1 MLKLVC
7 NFSKQE
13 GQVKVS
19 SEVVETI
26 LLLKLDGTELI
37 DSEQFIVEFT
47 GQQSRI
53 SLSEIF

>member
-1 MLKLVC
+1 M
-7 NFSKQE
+7 
-13 GQVKVS
+13 KVS
-19 SEVVETI
+19 SEEVKTI

-37 DSEQFIVEFT
+37 DSEQFIVEFA